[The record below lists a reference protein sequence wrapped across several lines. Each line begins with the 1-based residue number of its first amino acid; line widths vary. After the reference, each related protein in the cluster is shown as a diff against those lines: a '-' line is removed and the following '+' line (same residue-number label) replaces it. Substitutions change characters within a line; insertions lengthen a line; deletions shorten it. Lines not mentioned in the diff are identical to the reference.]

1 MIKNVKDN
9 KTKKIINNN
18 HFWTLEIDQRQTKG
32 WGTITKNLCQ

>member
-18 HFWTLEIDQRQTKG
+18 HFWTLEIDQRSKQLGEYLFMTKS
-32 WGTITKNLCQ
+32 